1 MTLPLL
7 AFLGSIAYFPFYTQT
22 PLLTPEHW
30 PNLAPS
36 LPRLTPPPLRMCS
49 VSWEVILEA
58 RQRHHEVKLE
68 IAEAARQQKG
78 SETLGEYQRLDAKLA
93 ELFLRD
99 DEEKLRIARMIG
111 EYFGERAKNHT
122 K

>member
-7 AFLGSIAYFPFYTQT
+7 AFLGSIAYFPFYTQK
-22 PLLTPEHW
+22 PLLTPQHW
-30 PNLAPS
+30 PNLA
-36 LPRLTPPPLRMCS
+36 RLTPPPLRMCS

-93 ELFLRD
+93 ELFLKD

-111 EYFGERAKNHT
+111 EYFGDRARNNT
-122 K
+122 KT

>member
-7 AFLGSIAYFPFYTQT
+7 AFLGSIAYFPFYT
-22 PLLTPEHW
+22 PHHW

-36 LPRLTPPPLRMCS
+36 LPRIRPPPLKMCS

-68 IAEAARQQKG
+68 IAEAARQQKS

-111 EYFGERAKNHT
+111 EYFGDRARNHT
-122 K
+122 KT